1 MSKINKKLLYLDE
14 IFPIGKT
21 EIFFDNND
29 HSNYMGFT
37 WQRTAVGKAIV
48 GIDPND
54 TAFNTIGKTGGSK
67 YLQEHTHKWANENGR
82 NFVGANTNWITI
94 NNGTQ
99 LSFPSADDTAQYTG
113 GVRTGTGGVSTGNSG
128 NLQPY
133 EVFAIWVRT
142 A

>member
-54 TAFNTIGKTGGSK
+54 TDFNSIGKTGGSK
-67 YLQEHTHKWANENGR
+67 YIQDHEHTWGGASGFEYVASAPSWIN
-82 NFVGANTNWITI
+82 VGSGNTSTAR
-94 NNGTQ
+94 GQ
-99 LSFPSADDTAQYTG
+99 DTRATTG
-113 GVRTGTGGVSTGNSG
+113 GVKTGSSGVSVGNSG

>member
-54 TAFNTIGKTGGSK
+54 TDFNSIGKTGGSK
-67 YLQEHTHKWANENGR
+67 YLQEHTHGVKVLAGPGPTIAGYGTTNVTDQPN
-82 NFVGANTNWITI
+82 NTFSTTKE
-94 NNGTQ
+94 G
-99 LSFPSADDTAQYTG
+99 
-113 GVRTGTGGVSTGNSG
+113 TGNSG

>member
-1 MSKINKKLLYLDE
+1 MSKINKKLLYLDD

-54 TAFNTIGKTGGSK
+54 TDFNTIGKTGGSK
-67 YLQEHTHKWANENGR
+67 YLQEHNHYTTANAS
-82 NFVGANTNWITI
+82 GAGQDANKPIALYNATD
-94 NNGTQ
+94 
-99 LSFPSADDTAQYTG
+99 LPYSLYSADASATRYPTG
-113 GVRTGTGGVSTGNSG
+113 NAGTGNSG

-133 EVFAIWVRT
+133 MVFAIWVRT